1 MKILVVDDE
10 RNVRDSIG
18 KFLKLENMDVVGA
31 ENGLSAQR
39 LLQQEV
45 FSAAIIDVKMPG
57 MGGLELIGWI
67 KEEGLRLPLIMISAH
82 GEIQDAVDAMK
93 LGANDYIVKPFDP
106 EELVIRLKKI
116 LEAQNLKDQVESAKR
131 NLPAEARL
139 IGGSTAI
146 KRIRESV
153 ETIAATPT
161 TVLVTGDSGTGKE
174 IIARSIHAQ
183 STRAAGPFIAIN
195 IAGIPESLL
204 ESELFGHEKGAF
216 TGAHEQ
222 RNGMF
227 ELASSGTLFLDEIGD
242 MPLHLQVKLLRVL
255 QDQGLRRLGGS
266 RIIPVDVRI
275 IAATNKDLD
284 SMVKR
289 GDFREDLFYRLNV
302 ARLRVP
308 PLRER
313 PDDIPDLLAHIIE
326 KLNVRMGKTIRQ
338 VSPDALRLLKS
349 YSYPGNVRELE
360 NIIERA
366 FIFSSSD
373 TIETA
378 AIDIPTGTR
387 PTFEPTTLKALERNA
402 IEKALHRWEGNR
414 TRAAEELGIT
424 RRTLLNKIKD
434 YHLDSEA

>member
-18 KFLKLENMDVVGA
+18 KFLKLERMDVVGA

-45 FSAAIIDVKMPG
+45 FSAAIVDVKMPG
-57 MGGLELIGWI
+57 MDGLELLGWI

-93 LGANDYIVKPFDP
+93 LGASDYIVKPFDP

-116 LEAQNLKDQVESAKR
+116 LEAQNLKNQVESAR
-131 NLPAEARL
+131 RSLPAEARL

-146 KRIRESV
+146 QRIRESV
-153 ETIAATPT
+153 ETIASAPT
-161 TVLVTGDSGTGKE
+161 TVLVTGESGTGKE

-183 STRAAGPFIAIN
+183 SNRSGGPFIAIN
-195 IAGIPESLL
+195 IAGIPETLL

-216 TGAHEQ
+216 TGAHAQ
-222 RNGMF
+222 RNGIF

-242 MPLHLQVKLLRVL
+242 MPFHLQVKLLRVL
-255 QDQGLRRLGGS
+255 QEGGLRRLGGS

-378 AIDIPTGTR
+378 SIDIPTGTR
-387 PTFEPTTLKALERNA
+387 PAFEPSTLKALERNA

>member
-1 MKILVVDDE
+1 MKILIVDDE

-18 KFLKLENMDVVGA
+18 KFLKLERMDVVGA

-45 FSAAIIDVKMPG
+45 FSAAIVDVKMPG
-57 MGGLELIGWI
+57 MDGLELLGWI

-93 LGANDYIVKPFDP
+93 LGASDYIVKPFDP

-116 LEAQNLKDQVESAKR
+116 LEAQNLKNQVESAR
-131 NLPAEARL
+131 RSLPAEARL
-139 IGGSTAI
+139 ISGSTAI
-146 KRIRESV
+146 QRIRESV
-153 ETIAATPT
+153 ETIASAPT
-161 TVLVTGDSGTGKE
+161 TVLVTGESGTGKE

-183 STRAAGPFIAIN
+183 SNRSGGPFIAIN
-195 IAGIPESLL
+195 IAGIPETLL

-216 TGAHEQ
+216 TGAHAQ
-222 RNGMF
+222 RNGIF
-227 ELASSGTLFLDEIGD
+227 ELASSGTLLLDEIGD
-242 MPLHLQVKLLRVL
+242 MPFHLQVKLLRVL
-255 QDQGLRRLGGS
+255 QEGGLRRLGGS

-313 PDDIPDLLAHIIE
+313 PEDIPDLLAHIID

-338 VSPDALRLLKS
+338 VNPDTLKLLKT

-366 FIFSSSD
+366 FIFSPSD

-378 AIDIPTGTR
+378 AIDIPTGT
-387 PTFEPTTLKALERNA
+387 PPAFEPSTLKALEKNA
-402 IEKALHRWEGNR
+402 IEKTLHRWEGNR
-414 TRAAEELGIT
+414 TKAAEELGIT
-424 RRTLLNKIKD
+424 RRTMLNKIKE
-434 YHLDSEA
+434 YHLDL

>member
-39 LLQQEV
+39 ILQREV
-45 FSAAIIDVKMPG
+45 FSAAIIDLKMPG

-116 LEAQNLKDQVESAKR
+116 LEAQSLKDQVESARR

-139 IGGSTAI
+139 IGSSTVI
-146 KRIRESV
+146 QKIRESI
-153 ETIAATPT
+153 ETIAAAPT
-161 TVLVTGDSGTGKE
+161 TVLITGDSGTGKE

-183 STRAAGPFIAIN
+183 SNRATGPFIAVN
-195 IAGIPESLL
+195 IAGIPETLL

-242 MPLHLQVKLLRVL
+242 MPFHLQVKLLRVL

-266 RIIPVDVRI
+266 RIIPIDVRI

-289 GDFREDLFYRLNV
+289 GGFREDLFYRLNV
-302 ARLRVP
+302 ARIRVP

-326 KLNVRMGKTIRQ
+326 KLNNRMGKTIRQ
-338 VSPDALRLLKS
+338 VDPDALKLLKT

-366 FIFSSSD
+366 FIFSPSD
-373 TIETA
+373 TIETT
-378 AIDIPTGTR
+378 AIDIPEGAR
-387 PTFEPTTLKALERNA
+387 PALDPLTLKALERNA
-402 IEKALHRWEGNR
+402 IEQALHRWEGNR
-414 TRAAEELGIT
+414 TKAAEELGIT
-424 RRTLLNKIKD
+424 RRTLLNKIKE
-434 YHLDSEA
+434 YHSDSQA